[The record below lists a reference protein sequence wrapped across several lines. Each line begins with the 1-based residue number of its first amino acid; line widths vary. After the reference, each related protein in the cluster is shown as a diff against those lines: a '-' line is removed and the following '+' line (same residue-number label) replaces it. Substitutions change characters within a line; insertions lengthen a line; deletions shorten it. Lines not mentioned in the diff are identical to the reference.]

1 MDAVSLPTVGREC
14 CYICKSLNARK
25 IKHAESFIINW
36 CLGKSA
42 SYILAT
48 RVSYLYTIYT
58 KIKLPANIINGE
70 NQCCWSFFV
79 YRDVYLSCLSRD
91 VQNVTSQGLSVVLIP
106 PLSSFIRFIL
116 EKSCDVIG
124 LSCSDSR
131 LRKVAAFSGVSVIV
145 PCSAL
150 SVNSDYRRNFKVI
163 IHVSNLN

>member
-1 MDAVSLPTVGREC
+1 MHEKLNMQKVLSLIDVQVNQLVIFWLLGYLIFIPF
-14 CYICKSLNARK
+14 IQKSSYQQISLMVKINA
-25 IKHAESFIINW
+25 IGH
-36 CLGKSA
+36 
-42 SYILAT
+42 
-48 RVSYLYTIYT
+48 
-58 KIKLPANIINGE
+58 
-70 NQCCWSFFV
+70 FFV
-79 YRDVYLSCLSRD
+79 YRDKYLSCLSRD

-150 SVNSDYRRNFKVI
+150 SVNSDYRRNFIVI
-163 IHVSNLN
+163 IYVSNLN